1 MSSVRLPLL
10 STCSPVLG
18 GAGGQQGCSAGQG
31 TGAGGMGSTLE
42 CYARL
47 LELLGVIDGTGWQW
61 GLTVNPA
68 GS

>member
-1 MSSVRLPLL
+1 
-10 STCSPVLG
+10 
-18 GAGGQQGCSAGQG
+18 
-31 TGAGGMGSTLE
+31 MGSTLE